1 MPVGL
6 RIQVDNSPRL
16 RYPSMKMESVLE
28 AKRLTKTFK
37 KFTAVSD
44 ASFALEKGE
53 ILGLLGVNG
62 AGKTSIIQMLLGI
75 LTPTAGEVRYFG
87 KPLLK
92 NRGVLERINFSS
104 TYTNLPWN
112 LSVKE
117 CLTFSSY
124 LYRIENRKQRIAEI
138 AKIFEIEKLMSSL
151 VRDLSSGQ
159 ITRVNL
165 AKAFL
170 NKPEILLLDEP
181 TASLD
186 PESAQYIR
194 DFILREQKQRE
205 LSILFTSHNMH
216 EVEEVCDRIVFLQD
230 GKIIA
235 DDTPMALARSVD
247 ISRVILLIK
256 GKYETCSVPQK
267 EIAQFLQ
274 GLAAKGIEYDE
285 IEIKTP
291 TLEDYFLKIS
301 KRNQ

>member
-1 MPVGL
+1 MIVNM
-6 RIQVDNSPRL
+6 Q
-16 RYPSMKMESVLE
+16 SVLE
-28 AKRLTKTFK
+28 AKNLTKVFK

-44 ASFALEKGE
+44 ISFELKKGE

-75 LTPTAGEVRYFG
+75 LTPTSGEVTYFG

-92 NRGVLERINFSS
+92 NRDVLEKVNFSS

-112 LSVKE
+112 LSVIE
-117 CLTFSSY
+117 CLNFSSY
-124 LYRIENRKQRIAEI
+124 LYKIENRKQRIAEI
-138 AKIFEIEKLMSSL
+138 AKIFGIESFLKSMI
-151 VRDLSSGQ
+151 RDLSSGQ

-186 PESAQYIR
+186 PESAKYIR
-194 DFILREQKQRE
+194 DFILSEQKQRA
-205 LSILFTSHNMH
+205 LSIVFTSHNMR

-235 DDTPMALARSVD
+235 NDTPTALARSVD
-247 ISRVILLIK
+247 VSKVTLMIK
-256 GKYETCSVPQK
+256 GKYESFAVREK
-267 EIAQFLQ
+267 EIPEFLQ
-274 GLAAKGIEYDE
+274 GLSAKGIEYDE
-285 IEIKTP
+285 ISIDAP

-301 KRNQ
+301 KK

>member
-1 MPVGL
+1 
-6 RIQVDNSPRL
+6 
-16 RYPSMKMESVLE
+16 MESVLE
-28 AKRLTKTFK
+28 AKNLTKVFK

-44 ASFALEKGE
+44 VSFALRKGE

-75 LTPTAGEVRYFG
+75 MTPTSGEVSYFG
-87 KPLLK
+87 RPLRK
-92 NRGVLERINFSS
+92 YRDALERVNFSS

-112 LSVKE
+112 LTVRE

-124 LYRIENRKQRIAEI
+124 LHKIENRKKRIGEVV
-138 AKIFEIEKLMSSL
+138 KIFNLEDLFRSQIAN
-151 VRDLSSGQ
+151 LSSGQ

-186 PESAQYIR
+186 PESAQYVR
-194 DFILREQKQRE
+194 DFILNEQKQRS
-205 LSILFTSHNMH
+205 LSILLTSHNMQ
-216 EVEEVCDRIVFLQD
+216 EVEEVCDRIIFLKD
-230 GKIIA
+230 GAIIA
-235 DDTPMALARSVD
+235 DDTPTALARSVD
-247 ISRVILLIK
+247 VSRVTLLIN
-256 GKYETCSVPQK
+256 GKYEIFSVLEQ

-274 GLAAKGIEYDE
+274 GLQAKGIRYDE
-285 IEIKTP
+285 IEIEAP

-301 KRNQ
+301 KKHE

>member
-1 MPVGL
+1 
-6 RIQVDNSPRL
+6 
-16 RYPSMKMESVLE
+16 MESVLE
-28 AKRLTKTFK
+28 AKHLTKAFK
-37 KFTAVSD
+37 TFTAVGGV
-44 ASFALEKGE
+44 SFDLKKGE

-62 AGKTSIIQMLLGI
+62 AGKTSIMQMLLGI
-75 LTPTAGEVRYFG
+75 LTPTSGEVSYFG
-87 KPLLK
+87 TPLLK
-92 NRGVLERINFSS
+92 NRDVLEKVNFSS

-112 LSVKE
+112 LSVQE
-117 CLTFSSY
+117 CLNFSSY
-124 LYRIENRKQRIAEI
+124 LYKIESRKQRIKEIAEI
-138 AKIFEIEKLMSSL
+138 FGIEKFMKTL

-165 AKAFL
+165 AKSFL

-194 DFILREQKQRE
+194 DFILNEQKKRS

-235 DDTPMALARSVD
+235 NDTPQALARSVD
-247 ISRVILLIK
+247 ISRVTLLIS
-256 GKYETCSVPQK
+256 GKYETFPVKEK

-274 GLAAKGIEYDE
+274 GLQAKGIEYEE
-285 IEIKTP
+285 IEIQAP

-301 KRNQ
+301 KKS

>member
-1 MPVGL
+1 M
-6 RIQVDNSPRL
+6 QA
-16 RYPSMKMESVLE
+16 VLE
-28 AKRLTKTFK
+28 TKRLTKTFK
-37 KFTAVSD
+37 SFTAVND
-44 ASFALEKGE
+44 ASFALRKGE

-75 LTPTAGEVRYFG
+75 MTPTAGEVRYFG
-87 KPLLK
+87 QPLQK
-92 NRGVLERINFSS
+92 NRDVLEKVNFSS

-112 LSVKE
+112 LSVLE
-117 CLTFSSY
+117 CLNFSSY
-124 LYRIENRKQRIAEI
+124 LYRIENRKQRIQEI
-138 AKIFEIEKLMSSL
+138 TKIFGLEKLLKSL

-194 DFILREQKQRE
+194 EFILNEQKQRS
-205 LSILFTSHNMH
+205 LSILFTSHNMR
-216 EVEEVCDRIVFLQD
+216 EVEQVCDRIIFLQN

-235 DDTPMALARSVD
+235 DDTPQALARSVD
-247 ISRVILLIK
+247 ISRLTLLIK
-256 GKYETCSVPQK
+256 GKYEKFSVPEK

-274 GLAAKGIEYDE
+274 GLLAQGIQYDE
-285 IEIKTP
+285 IEIEAP
-291 TLEDYFLKIS
+291 SLEDYFLKIS
-301 KRNQ
+301 KKHE